1 VIRVLIA
8 DDQELIRAGF
18 RAILESQPDLAVV
31 AEAGTGAEAVDAA
44 RRTSPDVALMDIRMP
59 VLDGIAATSRITAS
73 GTRTKVLVLTTF
85 DLDGY
90 VYGALRAGAS
100 GFLLKNAPRDQL
112 LDAVR
117 IVARGDALFSPTVTR
132 RLVESYVSARAP
144 ASVGSPA
151 AALSPRSVMC
161 SVSSHEG
168 CPTPRSPRP
177 CTCRRR
183 RSRRTWPGCSPS
195 SASGT
200 APRPS
205 CSPSRPGSSDRG
217 RRAEAGLRVTP
228 APSGSGAAVPS

>member
-1 VIRVLIA
+1 MIRVLVA

-59 VLDGIAATSRITAS
+59 VLDGIVATSRITAS
-73 GTRTKVLVLTTF
+73 GTSTKVLVLTTF

-132 RLVESYVSARAP
+132 RLETYVSARAP
-144 ASVGSPA
+144 ASVDSPA
-151 AALSPRSVMC
+151 AALSPRERDVLGQLARGLSNAEIAAALHLSEATVKTH
-161 SVSSHEG
+161 VAGLLAKLGLRDRAQAIVFAFETG
-168 CPTPRSPRP
+168 FV
-177 CTCRRR
+177 
-183 RSRRTWPGCSPS
+183 
-195 SASGT
+195 
-200 APRPS
+200 
-205 CSPSRPGSSDRG
+205 RPGTSR
-217 RRAEAGLRVTP
+217 
-228 APSGSGAAVPS
+228 

>member
-59 VLDGIAATSRITAS
+59 VLDGIAATSRITAN

-132 RLVESYVSARAP
+132 RLVENYVSARAP
-144 ASVGSPA
+144 ASVDSPA
-151 AALSPRSVMC
+151 AALSPRERDVLGQLARGLSNAEIAAALHLSEATVKTH
-161 SVSSHEG
+161 VAGLLAKLGLRDRAQAIVFAFETG
-168 CPTPRSPRP
+168 FV
-177 CTCRRR
+177 
-183 RSRRTWPGCSPS
+183 
-195 SASGT
+195 
-200 APRPS
+200 
-205 CSPSRPGSSDRG
+205 RPGTSR
-217 RRAEAGLRVTP
+217 
-228 APSGSGAAVPS
+228 